1 MLAWQRLV
9 RAGKVRHARM
19 NRGSTWRE
27 GEKDRVAARLQ
38 GLPTRAAVA
47 AAGLACSMETY
58 EWAAEDAIA
67 AAQHTSS
74 GAACVIARRAARA
87 AGGSKRKAAPT
98 ADAVHTTTIAHSA
111 RACASVA
118 SDADVEP
125 RRKVARTRRKEGRP
139 SRAPAPHDAPMD
151 DPSPESVFADPKFAE
166 PALSFSGET
175 TSQDLVSE
183 RALLPRAPRRDA
195 TLMLTDRSYG
205 KYLRAVACGG
215 HFTRTGIG

>member
-98 ADAVHTTTIAHSA
+98 ADAAHTQTNTHTAGA
-111 RACASVA
+111 RASGAG
-118 SDADVEP
+118 DAVVEP
-125 RRKVARTRRKEGRP
+125 RRKVARTRRQEGRP
-139 SRAPAPHDAPMD
+139 SRAPAPHDVPMD
-151 DPSPESVFADPKFAE
+151 DPSPESVFADPKFFF
-166 PALSFSGET
+166 FSGV
-175 TSQDLVSE
+175 LFRRWRWSE
-183 RALLPRAPRRDA
+183 YGGMAWLAGRDDA
-195 TLMLTDRSYG
+195 KAMKSNQ
-205 KYLRAVACGG
+205 VAYTEG
-215 HFTRTGIG
+215 RN

>member
-9 RAGKVRHARM
+9 RAGKVHHARM
-19 NRGSTWRE
+19 RRGSAWRE

-47 AAGLACSMETY
+47 AAGLACSMQTY

-98 ADAVHTTTIAHSA
+98 ADAAHTQTNTHTAGA
-111 RACASVA
+111 RASGAG
-118 SDADVEP
+118 DAVVEP
-125 RRKVARTRRKEGRP
+125 RRKVARTRRQEGRP
-139 SRAPAPHDAPMD
+139 SRAPAPHDVRMD